1 MPRKPTGRPRGRPPG
16 SGQLGEEGTGHKR
29 LTVRLPTELYDAL
42 EAVAEKEHYTKET
55 PALARTVRTALEHYL
70 ACPHRRQTGIVP
82 HTSLAHNGQTENA
95 IETLEDNSRQTIIV
109 PEPLEE
115 NRRQTENIPEPG
127 DKRRQTENAPA
138 MAENNKGQT
147 EIPPYD
153 TSKYVLGEICVNS
166 HDYHGIGQ
174 SLRQL
179 GGKHECV
186 ECKNAR
192 NRAYKKRQRKAK
204 RQPQPA

>member
-95 IETLEDNSRQTIIV
+95 IETLEDNSKQTIIV
-109 PEPLEE
+109 PEPLGD
-115 NRRQTENIPEPG
+115 NRRQTENVPEPEHTSEEPG
-127 DKRRQTENAPA
+127 DKIRQT
-138 MAENNKGQT
+138 
-147 EIPPYD
+147 
-153 TSKYVLGEICVNS
+153 
-166 HDYHGIGQ
+166 
-174 SLRQL
+174 
-179 GGKHECV
+179 
-186 ECKNAR
+186 
-192 NRAYKKRQRKAK
+192 
-204 RQPQPA
+204 